1 MRVLLIH
8 QEAEYFAGAEKVLG
22 YFLKGLVQTECEVTV
37 AAVRQSRIPEILPAE
52 IKACWLPENS
62 RFSPR
67 KFIDQ
72 CRVLARLAREQPFH
86 VLHGWAAR
94 DWELTGC
101 LGRLARRPTLG
112 TLHDHPRAPFISPA
126 RQRLMRLAAALGLHR
141 IACVSDAVKA
151 ACEQAHYNSKKLVVV
166 HNGLPPRS
174 ENPRTKASESFQ
186 LGYLGQFSERKG
198 LRGLFLLLDEFSRLT
213 GRPWE
218 MRLAGDAQEADGRR
232 LVEELKANYAGKP
245 WWPNIHWLGWVE
257 RPFDFLASLDLLICP
272 SSEFDPFPTVLLE
285 AGQAGVA
292 VLGSRVG
299 GVPEIVEDG
308 VTGWLFEPAAWAEAA
323 RKLQSLSH
331 SPTEVAEAGR
341 RAKKRV
347 EREFAMKRM
356 VADYLKVYMDLSRT
370 Q

>member
-1 MRVLLIH
+1 M
-8 QEAEYFAGAEKVLG
+8 
-22 YFLKGLVQTECEVTV
+22 
-37 AAVRQSRIPEILPAE
+37 
-52 IKACWLPENS
+52 
-62 RFSPR
+62 
-67 KFIDQ
+67 
-72 CRVLARLAREQPFH
+72 
-86 VLHGWAAR
+86 
-94 DWELTGC
+94 
-101 LGRLARRPTLG
+101 
-112 TLHDHPRAPFISPA
+112 
-126 RQRLMRLAAALGLHR
+126 
-141 IACVSDAVKA
+141 
-151 ACEQAHYNSKKLVVV
+151 
-166 HNGLPPRS
+166 
-174 ENPRTKASESFQ
+174 
-186 LGYLGQFSERKG
+186 
-198 LRGLFLLLDEFSRLT
+198 
-213 GRPWE
+213 
-218 MRLAGDAQEADGRR
+218 
-232 LVEELKANYAGKP
+232 
-245 WWPNIHWLGWVE
+245 E

-272 SSEFDPFPTVLLE
+272 SSEFDPYPTVLLE